1 MGRCA
6 CRHVAVKNPEL
17 SVRGPRPP
25 VAEAGS
31 GRPGTLAAGSCS
43 LRAETAQQRGLHEH
57 PPWSPPTVFSAF
69 FPGGVAS
76 RVSPKPSRPPHL
88 GGPRSTCVWGAGH
101 CLAPLPPSD
110 TGGFRRGP
118 WGCWLSCGRQGGPG
132 RS

>member
-57 PPWSPPTVFSAF
+57 SPWSPPPSSPLSFREAWPAGCRRS
-69 FPGGVAS
+69 PVAH
-76 RVSPKPSRPPHL
+76 RI
-88 GGPRSTCVWGAGH
+88 
-101 CLAPLPPSD
+101 
-110 TGGFRRGP
+110 
-118 WGCWLSCGRQGGPG
+118 
-132 RS
+132 